1 MEVELLVS
9 WDGGSGDSGGGLSL
23 PQFAGCHVYQ
33 ELEMSE
39 EVDSNDV
46 KLNICKEE
54 SPGVAVA
61 AENDGQPPLT
71 PAGDSLTV
79 S

>member
-1 MEVELLVS
+1 MLK
-9 WDGGSGDSGGGLSL
+9 
-23 PQFAGCHVYQ
+23 
-33 ELEMSE
+33 

-61 AENDGQPPLT
+61 AENDGQPPKT
-71 PAGDSLTV
+71 TDSRR
-79 S
+79 SPQQEIR

>member
-1 MEVELLVS
+1 ML
-9 WDGGSGDSGGGLSL
+9 
-23 PQFAGCHVYQ
+23 
-33 ELEMSE
+33 E

-61 AENDGQPPLT
+61 AENDRQPPLT
-71 PAGDSLTV
+71 PAGDLLTV

>member
-1 MEVELLVS
+1 M
-9 WDGGSGDSGGGLSL
+9 
-23 PQFAGCHVYQ
+23 PQFASCQVYQ
-33 ELEMSE
+33 ELEMLE

-61 AENDGQPPLT
+61 AENDRQPPLT
-71 PAGDSLTV
+71 PAGDLLTV